1 MADLVPTQPDETNY
15 EAKQQAHSA
24 EYRKEWDRA
33 PESWKKKVAELGLS
47 PETETMSAA
56 VEIHEGS
63 STMSYTPDMAAT
75 IDTHLDLII
84 ETIGFKYEPIIRKT
98 AEMLMLPMA
107 REIEMER
114 GMMLGRVTGFILKA
128 DKRNALARVHQILH
142 AIPRLAAAN
151 GFPTM
156 RASARE
162 CGCSVEWIKRGRDEC
177 CTALQI
183 PIPVEGTKSAIAKVR
198 YKMKAKMDH
207 WRLRKFKPIQP
218 NPCKPIQQ
226 TSPLNFPTQV
236 SP

>member
-1 MADLVPTQPDETNY
+1 MGDSVHTLHDETDY
-15 EAKQQAHSA
+15 QSKQHARNA
-24 EYRKEWDRA
+24 EYKEEWKRA
-33 PESWKKKVAELGLS
+33 PESWKQKVAELGIG
-47 PETETMSAA
+47 PECETMSAA
-56 VEIHEGS
+56 VEVHEGAE
-63 STMSYTPDMAAT
+63 TMSYAPDMAAT

-98 AEMLMLPMA
+98 ADMLMQPMA

-177 CTALQI
+177 CNALQI
-183 PIPVEGTKSAIAKVR
+183 PIPAEGQKSAIAKVR

-207 WRLRKFKPIQP
+207 WRLRKFKPTQTKPCNLIQP
-218 NPCKPIQQ
+218 N
-226 TSPLNFPTQV
+226 SPLTLAAPA

>member
-1 MADLVPTQPDETNY
+1 MADLVPTQPDEPNY
-15 EAKQQAHSA
+15 EAKQQALNA
-24 EYRKEWDRA
+24 QYRKEWEKA
-33 PESWKKKVAELGLS
+33 PDSWKKKVDELGLTA
-47 PETETMSAA
+47 EAETMSAA

-63 STMSYTPDMAAT
+63 QTMSYTPDMAAT

-98 AEMLMLPMA
+98 AEMLMMPMA

-183 PIPVEGTKSAIAKVR
+183 PIPVDGTKSAIAKVR

-207 WRLRKFKPIQP
+207 WRLRKFKPT
-218 NPCKPIQQ
+218 Q
-226 TSPLNFPTQV
+226 TKCTPTQ
-236 SP
+236 PT